1 MNELLIAILI
11 LLIFTGMYFFISL
24 ILKADKKVLEINDKV
39 SEIKNV
45 DFQKLKKTVDILN
58 KINKYINLGKIKRIF
73 EIVMTAFSVINIYFF
88 YKKLTDKFKA

>member
-11 LLIFTGMYFFISL
+11 LLIFTGMYFLISL

-88 YKKLTDKFKA
+88 YKKLTDKFRA